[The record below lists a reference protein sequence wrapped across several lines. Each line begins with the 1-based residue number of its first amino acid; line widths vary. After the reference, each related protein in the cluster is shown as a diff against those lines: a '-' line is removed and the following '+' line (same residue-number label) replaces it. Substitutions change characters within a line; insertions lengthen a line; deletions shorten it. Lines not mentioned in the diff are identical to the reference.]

1 MRVYEYSAIYVFTSL
16 ADHSDHAFGFTFRFV
31 FRCGSASSPT
41 DRFFDGC
48 SSISSA
54 SGIPIT
60 MLSTTFSKPETH
72 VGETGRSLRETTLS
86 SEAVAL
92 ALLAG
97 QPAQQTCESV
107 GE

>member
-1 MRVYEYSAIYVFTSL
+1 MFTSL
-16 ADHSDHAFGFTFRFV
+16 ADQRDHAFGFTFRFV

-72 VGETGRSLRETTLS
+72 VGETGRSPREITLRS
-86 SEAVAL
+86 DAVAL
-92 ALLAG
+92 ARIAG
-97 QPAQQTCESV
+97 QPAQQTYASV
-107 GE
+107 